1 MRSDGEAR
9 NRNCTLRRQHLNI
22 GKGCAMRAVR
32 GVDAPGS
39 MCLHGRH
46 QQTIKD
52 MLSRD
57 LWMLLQERQ
66 DPLDDILAG
75 IHLDNCGGPGDTSPF
90 PYELYSC
97 SSVILS
103 PI

>member
-1 MRSDGEAR
+1 
-9 NRNCTLRRQHLNI
+9 
-22 GKGCAMRAVR
+22 MRAVR
-32 GVDAPGS
+32 GVDAPDP

-57 LWMLLQERQ
+57 LQMLLQERQ
-66 DPLDDILAG
+66 DPLDEILAG
-75 IHLDNCGGPGDTSPF
+75 IHLENCGEPGDTSPF
-90 PYELYSC
+90 PYELYYC